1 MIKLSRLSFLAG
13 PCPGQ
18 GGIGIT
24 DPEVVLLV
32 GPNNSGKSLALR
44 EIENWC
50 IGETE
55 TRRVVDQLDVSLPVT
70 ADAAIELF
78 EPFKTEP
85 PQNQAALV
93 DHIWIGLP
101 TFRQNQPAIH
111 NQVSLTN
118 FRSWFDQPQSRHHAR
133 VQLTRLYTVRLDGR
147 TRFALSD
154 PKPAGDLQ
162 SHPQNHLWAL
172 FQNDAA
178 RGKVRLLTSEAFGLH
193 FVVDA
198 TGMTQF
204 RVRMSSRP
212 PVNAAEEQALD
223 TTARAFH
230 QNASLVTQLSD
241 GVQAFTGLV
250 SAVMSLPHRI
260 MLIDEPEAFLH
271 PPLARRLGRN
281 LCDLTEERGA
291 SLIVA
296 THSADFV
303 MGCIESG
310 AAVQIFRLTFE
321 TPRATT
327 RLLNTGQLRA
337 LMNDPLLR
345 SAQALRGL
353 FHRGVVVTEADKD
366 RAFYEEINYRLQ
378 VASRGVAD
386 TLFMNAQNWQT
397 IPRLVRPLRT
407 VGIAAAAI
415 MDLDVL
421 EQEQTWQGVY
431 DMLGL
436 DAPTRAAIEQRR
448 QLARA
453 GLLAA
458 PLLPDGRKSYK
469 LNGIAAVPQVHQGD
483 VRACI
488 DALAE
493 FGLFIVAE
501 GEVECWL
508 RTHGVTHDPKA
519 DWLSRAFARMGSD
532 PSSPTYMTAGAD
544 GVWLFVQAVGE
555 WIADPNRRGM
565 T

>member
-1 MIKLSRLSFLAG
+1 MIKLSKLSFLAG
-13 PCPGQ
+13 PGPGQ

-50 IGETE
+50 IGKNEA
-55 TRRVVDQLDVSLPVT
+55 RKVVDQLDVELPDT

-78 EPFKTEP
+78 EPFKAEP
-85 PQNQAALV
+85 PQNQTTPV
-93 DHIWIGLP
+93 DHIWVGSP
-101 TFRQNQPAIH
+101 TFRQGQPVIH
-111 NQVSLTN
+111 VQISLAT
-118 FRSWFDQPQSRHHAR
+118 FRNWFDHAPNRDHAR
-133 VQLTRLYTVRLDGR
+133 TQLTLLYTVRLDGR

-172 FQNDAA
+172 FQNDPA
-178 RGKVRLLTSEAFGLH
+178 REKVRSLTSEAFGLH
-193 FVVDA
+193 FIVDA

-212 PVNAAEEQALD
+212 PVNKAEEQALD
-223 TTARAFH
+223 AAARAFH
-230 QNASLVTQLSD
+230 QRAPLASELSD
-241 GVQAFTGLV
+241 GIQAFTGLV

-260 MLIDEPEAFLH
+260 LLIDEPEAFLH

-281 LCDLTEERGA
+281 LCDLSKERGA
-291 SLIVA
+291 TLLVA
-296 THSADFV
+296 THSAEFV

-310 AAVQIFRLTFE
+310 AAVQILRLTFE
-321 TPRATT
+321 NPRATT
-327 RLLNTGQLRA
+327 RLLSTGQLRV

-378 VASRGVAD
+378 VASRGVSD

-407 VGIAAAAI
+407 IGIAAAAI

-421 EQEQTWQGVY
+421 EQEQSWHAIY
-431 DMLGL
+431 DMIGA
-436 DAPTRAAIEQRR
+436 DAPTRASIEQRR

-458 PLLPDGRKSYK
+458 PMLDGRKSYK
-469 LNGIAAVPQVHQGD
+469 LNGIAAVPEEHRADVQG
-483 VRACI
+483 CI
-488 DALAE
+488 DELAQY
-493 FGLFIVAE
+493 GLFIVAK

-508 RTHGVTHDPKA
+508 TAHGITHDPKV
-519 DWLSRAFARMGSD
+519 DWLSRAFSYMRSD
-532 PSSPTYMTAGAD
+532 PSQPTYMTPGAD
-544 GVWLFVQAVGE
+544 GVWEFIEAVGR
-555 WIADPNRRGM
+555 WITDPNRRGM
-565 T
+565 A